1 MVGGFYVAA
10 LVKAGRPAEA
20 ERQLARLAE
29 ANRQGLHQEWEFNEF
44 LHGQTGRPM
53 GAIGNA
59 WSAGMYVYAYAAVQ
73 KGSVPPPFDYGAGA

>member
-10 LVKAGRPAEA
+10 LVKAGRLAEA
-20 ERQLARLAE
+20 ERQLERLAE

-59 WSAGMYVYAYAAVQ
+59 WSAGMYVYAHAAVRR
-73 KGSVPPPFDYGAGA
+73 GAVPPPFDSRGGA